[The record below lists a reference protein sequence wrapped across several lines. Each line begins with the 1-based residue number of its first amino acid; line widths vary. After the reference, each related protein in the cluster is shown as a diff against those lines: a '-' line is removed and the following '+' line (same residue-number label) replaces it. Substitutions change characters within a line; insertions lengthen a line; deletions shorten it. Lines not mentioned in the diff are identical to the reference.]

1 MKKRA
6 NRILSAILAA
16 MVVVTM
22 SGMTVFAEEVSSA
35 PVAPEEGSSSSA
47 PATPEGE
54 DASSS
59 APTVPEEENSSS
71 TPTAPEGEDASSSTP
86 TAPEG
91 EDASSSTPEVPGE
104 SSSSTPTAPQEQ
116 VPAQPLTPAAPAPQE
131 TGIAIDGKYYNS
143 IADAIKEGDGKTIS
157 ITKDI
162 SEDVVIP
169 EKTTITLDIASG
181 ITLKNTSSHTIENHG
196 TLTVTGSGTV
206 ENTTG
211 SRAALANYPGAT
223 ATLKG
228 CTFTGNTWYVIKN
241 LGTLTMSGA
250 DLVQEHAG
258 SSAIDNGFV
267 GSSGGDG
274 DLGVRPPVDNTIAL
288 TITGGTFSGGMNT
301 VKNDDYGVLT
311 IEDGT
316 FENTDG
322 PAVLNWNKATITGGT
337 FTVNNA
343 SKSVLANGYIDE
355 NADKGQMTVTGG
367 TFTAAN
373 NGEGSLFGYGVVTSD
388 INADQPKGGHLNIT
402 GGTFN
407 GSTATKPEAPHA
419 PSISGGTF
427 NKEVDA
433 KYLVPGYECRKSG
446 DKFVVVSA
454 DDDVK
459 VDPTPSTPTDEVTIP
474 SGATEEEKKAIEE
487 AKNDLTS
494 RDNPAATTAPTG
506 LETVVIPEEAKK
518 AAEEQNAA
526 EIKVVISTVVE
537 EVGTKEVKNED
548 GTVSVVV
555 TSVQF
560 DVEPKWVVGNTSGLI
575 SNLNGNTITF
585 RLPVPSSVTA
595 KYAKVEHKGDKT
607 QYVDILSE
615 GGAKYVE
622 LSATHFSPF
631 TLTFTDSKPSS
642 GGSSGHSGGSYQDK
656 VDDFWQ
662 DVKDQISESKDGD
675 TIKIDAKSYENMPW
689 TVMELLGK
697 HNVTLVIE
705 WDGGDTITIPA
716 GKAQS
721 TEGSRLYWPLSSL
734 AELYKGQQPSE
745 DKPGTTP
752 EQPSEPDKS
761 NPSTGDA
768 YPMAALIT
776 ALAAVSVAGAT
787 FSRKRR

>member
-143 IADAIKEGDGKTIS
+143 IAEAIEDGDGKTIS
-157 ITKDI
+157 ITDNKT
-162 SEDVVIP
+162 ENVVIP

-181 ITLKNTSSHTIENHG
+181 ITLSGNGDHTISNKG

-258 SSAIDNGFV
+258 SSAIDNGWY
-267 GSSGGDG
+267 GNKGNDLNLDYPSSAS
-274 DLGVRPPVDNTIAL
+274 VSL
-288 TITGGTFSGGMNT
+288 TIEGGTFSGGMNT
-301 VKNDDYGVLT
+301 VKNDDFGVLT

-316 FENTDG
+316 FENTVG
-322 PAVLNWNKATITGGT
+322 SIILNWHDATINGGT
-337 FTVNNA
+337 FTLDNA
-343 SKSVLANGYIDE
+343 DYSVLANGFLSE
-355 NADKGQMTVTGG
+355 NADKGKMTVTGG

-373 NGEGSLFGYGVVTSD
+373 GGKGSLPGFGGDSK
-388 INADQPKGGHLNIT
+388 KGGSLEIT

-407 GSTATKPEAPHA
+407 GVIATDSRYPYT

-433 KYLVPGYECRKSG
+433 KYLAAGYECRKSG

-459 VDPTPSTPTDEVTIP
+459 VDPTPSTPKDDVTIP
-474 SGATEEEKKAIEE
+474 SGATEEEKKAIED
-487 AKNDLTS
+487 AKKDLTS
-494 RDNPAATTAPTG
+494 STNPAATTAPTG

-518 AAEEQNAA
+518 AAEDQNAA
-526 EIKVVISTVVE
+526 EIEVVISTVVE

>member
-250 DLVQEHAG
+250 DLVQKDAG
-258 SSAIDNGFV
+258 SSAIDNGWYNNK
-267 GSSGGDG
+267 GNDLNLDYPSSAS
-274 DLGVRPPVDNTIAL
+274 VSL
-288 TITGGTFSGGMNT
+288 TINGGTFSGGMNT
-301 VKNDDYGVLT
+301 VKNDDFGVLT

-322 PAVLNWNKATITGGT
+322 PAVLNWNEATISGGT

-343 SKSVLANGYIDE
+343 SKSVLSNGYIDE
-355 NADKGQMTVTGG
+355 NADKGRMTVTGG

-373 NGEGSLFGYGVVTSD
+373 NGEGSLFGYGIAKGDENT
-388 INADQPKGGHLNIT
+388 DQPKGGHLNIT

-407 GSTATKPEAPHA
+407 GSTATKSTAPHA

-427 NKEVDA
+427 NKIVDA

-446 DKFVVVSA
+446 DKFVVVGA
-454 DDDVK
+454 DSGVV
-459 VDPTPSTPTDEVTIP
+459 VDPAPSTPTDEVTIP

-662 DVKDQISESKDGD
+662 DVKDQISEAKDGD
-675 TIKIDAKSYENMPW
+675 TVKIDAKSYENMPW

-734 AELYKGQQPSE
+734 AELYKGEQPSE

>member
-86 TAPEG
+86 
-91 EDASSSTPEVPGE
+91 EVPGE

-143 IADAIKEGDGKTIS
+143 IAEAIEDGDGKTIS
-157 ITKDI
+157 ITDNKT
-162 SEDVVIP
+162 ENVVIP
-169 EKTTITLDIASG
+169 EGKDITLDIASG
-181 ITLKNTSSHTIENHG
+181 ITLSGNGDHTISNKG

-206 ENTTG
+206 ENVSSG
-211 SRAALANYPGAT
+211 KGALANYPGAT
-223 ATLKG
+223 AILKG

-250 DLVQEHAG
+250 DLVQKDAG
-258 SSAIDNGFV
+258 SSAIDNGFY
-267 GSSGGDG
+267 GNRGDAG
-274 DLGVRPPVDNTIAL
+274 DLEVKPPVDNTITL
-288 TITGGTFSGGMNT
+288 TINGGTFSGGMNT

-322 PAVLNWNKATITGGT
+322 PAVLNWNKATINGGT

-343 SKSVLANGYIDE
+343 SKSVLANSYGGVPQDSGE
-355 NADKGQMTVTGG
+355 MTITGG

-373 NGEGSLFGYGVVTSD
+373 NGEGSLFGYGLISG
-388 INADQPKGGHLNIT
+388 QPEGGFLKIS
-402 GGTFN
+402 GGAFN
-407 GSTATKPEAPHA
+407 GVATVGTSCPYNPE
-419 PSISGGTF
+419 ISGGTF

-459 VDPTPSTPTDEVTIP
+459 VDPAPSTPTDEVTIP

-526 EIKVVISTVVE
+526 EIEVVISTVVE

-662 DVKDQISESKDGD
+662 DVKDQISEAKDGD

-721 TEGSRLYWPLSSL
+721 TEGSRLYWSLSSL
-734 AELYKGQQPSE
+734 AELYKGEQPSE

>member
-22 SGMTVFAEEVSSA
+22 SGMTVFAEEVGSA

-59 APTVPEEENSSS
+59 TPTVPEEENSSS

-86 TAPEG
+86 TVPE
-91 EDASSSTPEVPGE
+91 EEN
-104 SSSSTPTAPQEQ
+104 SSSTPTAPQEQ
-116 VPAQPLTPAAPAPQE
+116 VPAQTLTPAAPAPQAE
-131 TGIAIDGKYYNS
+131 TGIAIDGTSYES
-143 IADAIKEGDGKTIS
+143 IAAAIEDGDGKTIS
-157 ITKDI
+157 ITDNKT
-162 SEDVVIP
+162 ENVVIP
-169 EKTTITLDIASG
+169 EGKDITLDIASG
-181 ITLKNTSSHTIENHG
+181 ITLSGNGDHTISNKG

-206 ENTTG
+206 ENVSSG
-211 SRAALANYPGAT
+211 KGALANYPGAT
-223 ATLKG
+223 AILKG

-250 DLVQEHAG
+250 DLVQKDAG
-258 SSAIDNGFV
+258 SSAIDNGFY
-267 GSSGGDG
+267 GNRGDAG
-274 DLGVRPPVDNTIAL
+274 DLGVKPPVDNTITL
-288 TITGGTFSGGMNT
+288 TINGGTFSGGMNT
-301 VKNDDYGVLT
+301 VKNDDYGVL
-311 IEDGT
+311 IINDGT

-322 PAVLNWNKATITGGT
+322 PAVLNWNEATINGGT

-343 SKSVLANGYIDE
+343 SKSVLANSYGGVPQDSGE
-355 NADKGQMTVTGG
+355 MTITGG

-373 NGEGSLFGYGVVTSD
+373 NGEGSLFGYGLISG
-388 INADQPKGGHLNIT
+388 QPEGGFLKIS
-402 GGTFN
+402 GGAFN
-407 GSTATKPEAPHA
+407 GVATVGTSCPYNPE
-419 PSISGGTF
+419 ISGGTF

-433 KYLVPGYECRKSG
+433 KYLVAGYECRKSG
-446 DKFVVVSA
+446 DKFVVVGA
-454 DDDVK
+454 DDDVV

-662 DVKDQISESKDGD
+662 DVKDQISEAKDGD

-721 TEGSRLYWPLSSL
+721 TEGSRLYWSLSSL
-734 AELYKGQQPSE
+734 AELYKGEQPSE

>member
-181 ITLKNTSSHTIENHG
+181 VTLTNEGNHTIINEGN
-196 TLTVTGSGTV
+196 LTITGSGTIDNV
-206 ENTTG
+206 THGRAVLYNKASGIVDIDAPVTLIRSQEKGTGSPNSANGNSYYVILNLGKMTLDQLTVDGNGGSYSSLIDNGYFTPKENTTG
-211 SRAALANYPGAT
+211 ANA
-223 ATLKG
+223 
-228 CTFTGNTWYVIKN
+228 
-241 LGTLTMSGA
+241 
-250 DLVQEHAG
+250 E
-258 SSAIDNGFV
+258 
-267 GSSGGDG
+267 
-274 DLGVRPPVDNTIAL
+274 L
-288 TITGGTFSGGMNT
+288 TINGGTYKDGKYI
-301 VKNDDYGVLT
+301 KNDDYGVMTINNGTFINESSGSVFNWNILT
-311 IEDGT
+311 INGGEFT
-316 FENTDG
+316 
-322 PAVLNWNKATITGGT
+322 PNKNHYALTTAGDSNVAYEKGIATI
-337 FTVNNA
+337 
-343 SKSVLANGYIDE
+343 K
-355 NADKGQMTVTGG
+355 
-367 TFTAAN
+367 
-373 NGEGSLFGYGVVTSD
+373 
-388 INADQPKGGHLNIT
+388 

-407 GSTATKPEAPHA
+407 NPIHVDEDYSDGKFE
-419 PSISGGTF
+419 ISGGSF
-427 NKEVDA
+427 SHEVDA
-433 KYLVPGYECRKSG
+433 EYLAAGYECRKSG
-446 DKFVVVSA
+446 DKFVVVGA
-454 DDDVK
+454 DDDVV
-459 VDPTPSTPTDEVTIP
+459 VDPTPSTPKDEVNIP
-474 SGATEEEKKAIEE
+474 SGATEEEKKAIED
-487 AKNDLTS
+487 AKKDLTS
-494 RDNPAATTAPTG
+494 PTNPAATTAPTG

-526 EIKVVISTVVE
+526 EIEVVISTVVE

>member
-250 DLVQEHAG
+250 DLVQKDAG
-258 SSAIDNGFV
+258 SSAIDNGWYNNK
-267 GSSGGDG
+267 GNDLNLDYPSSAS
-274 DLGVRPPVDNTIAL
+274 VSL
-288 TITGGTFSGGMNT
+288 TIN
-301 VKNDDYGVLT
+301 
-311 IEDGT
+311 
-316 FENTDG
+316 
-322 PAVLNWNKATITGGT
+322 
-337 FTVNNA
+337 
-343 SKSVLANGYIDE
+343 
-355 NADKGQMTVTGG
+355 GG

-373 NGEGSLFGYGVVTSD
+373 GGEGSLFGYGVGDGS
-388 INADQPKGGHLNIT
+388 KGGFLKIT
-402 GGTFN
+402 DGTFN
-407 GSTATKPEAPHA
+407 GVFATNDGYPHI
-419 PSISGGTF
+419 PTISGGTF

-433 KYLVPGYECRKSG
+433 KYLAVGYECRKSG
-446 DKFVVVSA
+446 DKFVVVGA
-454 DDDVK
+454 DSGVV
-459 VDPTPSTPTDEVTIP
+459 VDPAPSTPKDEVTIP
-474 SGATEEEKKAIEE
+474 SGATEEEKQAIEE
-487 AKNDLTS
+487 AKKDLTS
-494 RDNPAATTAPTG
+494 SSNPAATTAPTG

>member
-22 SGMTVFAEEVSSA
+22 SGMTGFAEEVSSA

-59 APTVPEEENSSS
+59 APTVPEEEN
-71 TPTAPEGEDASSSTP
+71 SSSTP

-143 IADAIKEGDGKTIS
+143 IAEAIEDGDGKTIS
-157 ITKDI
+157 ITDNKT
-162 SEDVVIP
+162 ENVVIP
-169 EKTTITLDIASG
+169 EGKDITLDIASG
-181 ITLKNTSSHTIENHG
+181 ITLSGNGDHTISNKG

-206 ENTTG
+206 ENVSSG
-211 SRAALANYPGAT
+211 KGALANYPGAT
-223 ATLKG
+223 AILKG

-250 DLVQEHAG
+250 DLVQKDAG
-258 SSAIDNGFV
+258 SSAIDNGFY
-267 GSSGGDG
+267 GNRGDAG
-274 DLGVRPPVDNTIAL
+274 DLEVKPPVDNTITL
-288 TITGGTFSGGMNT
+288 TINGGTFSGGMNT

-322 PAVLNWNKATITGGT
+322 PAVLNWNKATINGGT

-343 SKSVLANGYIDE
+343 SKSVLANSYGGVPQDSGE
-355 NADKGQMTVTGG
+355 MTITGG

-373 NGEGSLFGYGVVTSD
+373 NGEGSLFGYGLISG
-388 INADQPKGGHLNIT
+388 QPEGGFLKIS
-402 GGTFN
+402 GGAFN
-407 GSTATKPEAPHA
+407 GVATVGTSCPYNPE
-419 PSISGGTF
+419 ISGGTF

-459 VDPTPSTPTDEVTIP
+459 VDPAPSTPTDEVTIP

-526 EIKVVISTVVE
+526 EIEVVISTVVE

-662 DVKDQISESKDGD
+662 DVKDQISEAKDGD

-721 TEGSRLYWPLSSL
+721 TEGSRLYWSLSSL
-734 AELYKGQQPSE
+734 AELYKGEQPSE

>member
-143 IADAIKEGDGKTIS
+143 IAEAIEDGDGKTIS
-157 ITKDI
+157 ITDNKT
-162 SEDVVIP
+162 ENVVIP
-169 EKTTITLDIASG
+169 EGKDITLDIASG
-181 ITLKNTSSHTIENHG
+181 ITLSGNGDHTISNKG

-206 ENTTG
+206 ENVSSG
-211 SRAALANYPGAT
+211 KGALANYPGAT
-223 ATLKG
+223 AILKG

-258 SSAIDNGFV
+258 SSAIDNGFY
-267 GSSGGDG
+267 GNRGDAG
-274 DLGVRPPVDNTIAL
+274 DLGVTPPVDNTITL
-288 TITGGTFSGGMNT
+288 TINGGTFSGGMNT

-311 IEDGT
+311 INDGT

-322 PAVLNWNKATITGGT
+322 PAVLNWNEATINGGT

-343 SKSVLANGYIDE
+343 STSVLANGYYNE
-355 NADKGQMTVTGG
+355 TADKGRMTVNGG

-373 NGEGSLFGYGVVTSD
+373 GGEGSLFGYGVGDGS
-388 INADQPKGGHLNIT
+388 KGGFLKIT
-402 GGTFN
+402 DGTFN
-407 GSTATKPEAPHA
+407 GVFATNDGYPHI
-419 PSISGGTF
+419 PTISGGTF

-433 KYLVPGYECRKSG
+433 KYLAAGYECRKSG
-446 DKFVVVSA
+446 DKFVVVGA
-454 DDDVK
+454 DDDVV
-459 VDPTPSTPTDEVTIP
+459 VDPAPSTPTDEVTIP

-526 EIKVVISTVVE
+526 EIEVVISTVVE

-662 DVKDQISESKDGD
+662 DVKDQISEAKDGD

-721 TEGSRLYWPLSSL
+721 TEGSRLYWSLSSL
-734 AELYKGQQPSE
+734 AELYKGEQPSE

>member
-143 IADAIKEGDGKTIS
+143 IAEAIEDGDGKTIS
-157 ITKDI
+157 ITEDI
-162 SEDVVIP
+162 SDNVVIP

-181 ITLKNTSSHTIENHG
+181 ITLSGNGDHTISNKG

-206 ENTTG
+206 ENTIG

-228 CTFTGNTWYVIKN
+228 CTFTGNDWYVIKN

-250 DLVQEHAG
+250 DMEQKAPCTAESG
-258 SSAIDNGFV
+258 PSAIANGFY
-267 GSSGGDG
+267 GNSGGSI
-274 DLGVRPPVDNTIAL
+274 DLDEKPSGKNAVL
-288 TITGGTFSGGMNT
+288 TINGGAFSGGLNT
-301 VKNDDYGVLT
+301 IKNDDYGVLT
-311 IEDGT
+311 INDGT
-316 FENTDG
+316 FENTTG
-322 PAVLNWNKATITGGT
+322 PAVLNWNKATIHGGT
-337 FTVNNA
+337 FTVNNV
-343 SKSVLANGYIDE
+343 SKSVLANSYGGVPQDSGE
-355 NADKGQMTVTGG
+355 MTITGG

-373 NGEGSLFGYGVVTSD
+373 NGEGSLFGYGLISG
-388 INADQPKGGHLNIT
+388 QPEGGFLKIS
-402 GGTFN
+402 GGAFN
-407 GSTATKPEAPHA
+407 GVATVGTSCPYNPE
-419 PSISGGTF
+419 ISGGTF
-427 NKEVDA
+427 NKIVDD
-433 KYLVPGYECRKSG
+433 KYLAAGYECRKSG
-446 DKFVVVSA
+446 DKFVVVGKDSG
-454 DDDVK
+454 VV
-459 VDPTPSTPTDEVTIP
+459 VDPAPSTPKDEVNIP
-474 SGATEEEKKAIEE
+474 SGATEEEKKAIED
-487 AKNDLTS
+487 AKKDLTS
-494 RDNPAATTAPTG
+494 PTNPAATTAPTG

-526 EIKVVISTVVE
+526 EIEVVISTVVE

-662 DVKDQISESKDGD
+662 DVKDQISEAKDGD

-721 TEGSRLYWPLSSL
+721 TEGSRLYWSLSSL
-734 AELYKGQQPSE
+734 AELYKGEQPSE

>member
-22 SGMTVFAEEVSSA
+22 SGMTVFAEEVGSA

-59 APTVPEEENSSS
+59 TPTVPEEENSSS

-86 TAPEG
+86 TVPE
-91 EDASSSTPEVPGE
+91 EEN
-104 SSSSTPTAPQEQ
+104 SSSTPTAPQEQ
-116 VPAQPLTPAAPAPQE
+116 VPAQTLTPAAPAPQAE
-131 TGIAIDGKYYNS
+131 TGIAIDGTSYES
-143 IADAIKEGDGKTIS
+143 IAAAIEDGDGKTIS
-157 ITKDI
+157 ITDNKT
-162 SEDVVIP
+162 ENVVIP
-169 EKTTITLDIASG
+169 EGKDITLDIASG
-181 ITLKNTSSHTIENHG
+181 ITLSGNGDHTISNKG

-206 ENTTG
+206 ENVSSG
-211 SRAALANYPGAT
+211 KGALANYPGAT
-223 ATLKG
+223 AILKG

-250 DLVQEHAG
+250 DLVQKDAG
-258 SSAIDNGFV
+258 SSAIDNGFY
-267 GSSGGDG
+267 GNRGDAG
-274 DLGVRPPVDNTIAL
+274 DLGVKPPVDNTITL
-288 TITGGTFSGGMNT
+288 TINGGTFSGGMNT
-301 VKNDDYGVLT
+301 VKNDDYGVL
-311 IEDGT
+311 IINDGT

-322 PAVLNWNKATITGGT
+322 PAVLNWNEATINGGT

-343 SKSVLANGYIDE
+343 SKSVLANSYGGVPQDSGE
-355 NADKGQMTVTGG
+355 MTITGG

-373 NGEGSLFGYGVVTSD
+373 NGEGSLFGYGLISG
-388 INADQPKGGHLNIT
+388 QPEGGFLKIS
-402 GGTFN
+402 GGAFN
-407 GSTATKPEAPHA
+407 GVATVGTSCPYNPE
-419 PSISGGTF
+419 ISGGTF

-433 KYLVPGYECRKSG
+433 KYLVAGYECRKSG
-446 DKFVVVSA
+446 DKFVVVGA
-454 DDDVK
+454 DDDVV

-662 DVKDQISESKDGD
+662 DVKDQISEAKDGD
-675 TIKIDAKSYENMPW
+675 TVKIDAKSYENMPW

-734 AELYKGQQPSE
+734 AELYKGEQPSE

>member
-1 MKKRA
+1 M
-6 NRILSAILAA
+6 
-16 MVVVTM
+16 
-22 SGMTVFAEEVSSA
+22 
-35 PVAPEEGSSSSA
+35 
-47 PATPEGE
+47 
-54 DASSS
+54 
-59 APTVPEEENSSS
+59 
-71 TPTAPEGEDASSSTP
+71 
-86 TAPEG
+86 
-91 EDASSSTPEVPGE
+91 
-104 SSSSTPTAPQEQ
+104 
-116 VPAQPLTPAAPAPQE
+116 TPAAPAPQE

-143 IADAIKEGDGKTIS
+143 IAEAIEDGDGKTIS
-157 ITKDI
+157 ITDNKT
-162 SEDVVIP
+162 ENVVIP
-169 EKTTITLDIASG
+169 EGKDITLDIASG
-181 ITLKNTSSHTIENHG
+181 ITLSGNGDHTISNKG

-206 ENTTG
+206 ENVSSG
-211 SRAALANYPGAT
+211 KGALANYPGAT
-223 ATLKG
+223 AILKG

-250 DLVQEHAG
+250 DLVQKDAG
-258 SSAIDNGFV
+258 SSAIDNGFY
-267 GSSGGDG
+267 GNRGDAG
-274 DLGVRPPVDNTIAL
+274 DLEVKPPVDNTITL
-288 TITGGTFSGGMNT
+288 TINGGTFSGGMNT

-322 PAVLNWNKATITGGT
+322 PAVLNWNKATINGGT

-343 SKSVLANGYIDE
+343 SKSVLANSYGGVPQDSGE
-355 NADKGQMTVTGG
+355 MTITGG

-373 NGEGSLFGYGVVTSD
+373 NGEGSLFGYGLISG
-388 INADQPKGGHLNIT
+388 QPEGGFLKIS
-402 GGTFN
+402 GGAFN
-407 GSTATKPEAPHA
+407 GVATVGTSCPYNPE
-419 PSISGGTF
+419 ISGGTF

-459 VDPTPSTPTDEVTIP
+459 VDPAPSTPTDEVTIP

-526 EIKVVISTVVE
+526 EIEVVISTVVE

-662 DVKDQISESKDGD
+662 DVKDQISEAKDGD

-721 TEGSRLYWPLSSL
+721 TEGSRLYWSLSSL
-734 AELYKGQQPSE
+734 AELYKGEQPSE